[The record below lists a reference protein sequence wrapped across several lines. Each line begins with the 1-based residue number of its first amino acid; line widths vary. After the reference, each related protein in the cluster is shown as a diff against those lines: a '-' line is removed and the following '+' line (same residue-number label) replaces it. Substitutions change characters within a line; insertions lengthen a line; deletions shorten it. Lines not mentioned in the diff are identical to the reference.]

1 MFVIFLYSPILV
13 FTGDAHIW
21 SAIMREIVKYQ
32 WIIVDTVFLKLIFSI
47 ITADLLKPI
56 CPSQ

>member
-13 FTGDAHIW
+13 FTGDVHIW

-32 WIIVDTVFLKLIFSI
+32 WIIVDIVFLKLFSQ
-47 ITADLLKPI
+47 
-56 CPSQ
+56 SQLQIY